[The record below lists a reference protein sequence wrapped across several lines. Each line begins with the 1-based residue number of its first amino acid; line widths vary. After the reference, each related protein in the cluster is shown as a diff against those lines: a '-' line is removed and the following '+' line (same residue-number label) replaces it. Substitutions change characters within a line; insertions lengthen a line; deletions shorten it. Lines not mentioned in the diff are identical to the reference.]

1 MLKNATINN
10 YQKIHNKYRTWYT
23 YAAPNGTFI
32 DNVNFVPGVDHLW
45 VAPQTAN
52 LLNLKEDKYVDR
64 KNKGF
69 VQIFRVNETD
79 NNQPVLETTYY
90 HKQMQVLLQAELSK
104 KEQVSAN
111 LSEDEKLLQA
121 DNEWL
126 GYFTSQ
132 LESIERS

>member
-1 MLKNATINN
+1 
-10 YQKIHNKYRTWYT
+10 
-23 YAAPNGTFI
+23 
-32 DNVNFVPGVDHLW
+32 
-45 VAPQTAN
+45 
-52 LLNLKEDKYVDR
+52 
-64 KNKGF
+64 
-69 VQIFRVNETD
+69 
-79 NNQPVLETTYY
+79 
-90 HKQMQVLLQAELSK
+90 MQVLLQAELAK